1 MNTMEMGGTPVAL
14 AINPRDQPGP
24 LPDVLGRGSTGH
36 ATEYVV
42 GMSEVA

>member
-1 MNTMEMGGTPVAL
+1 MAGLGGAPVAL
-14 AINPRDQPGP
+14 TINPRDQPGP
-24 LPDVLGRGSTGH
+24 LPDVLGGGNTGH